1 MSRIVSRLWVEVSG
15 QKVLGQKVL
24 GQKISGQKISGQKAS
39 AANSM
44 VVALPVWM
52 RAR

>member
-1 MSRIVSRLWVEVSG
+1 MSRIVLRDGSNF
-15 QKVLGQKVL
+15 
-24 GQKISGQKISGQKAS
+24 SGQKAS